1 MMQCREADENDL
13 KETATREKKGGN
25 DRVKWYNGSP
35 KSPRKKMA
43 QNKRRQMEDGIK
55 VPDAV

>member
-1 MMQCREADENDL
+1 MQCREADENDL

-35 KSPRKKMA
+35 KSPRKKWHRI
-43 QNKRRQMEDGIK
+43 KEDRWRTG
-55 VPDAV
+55 